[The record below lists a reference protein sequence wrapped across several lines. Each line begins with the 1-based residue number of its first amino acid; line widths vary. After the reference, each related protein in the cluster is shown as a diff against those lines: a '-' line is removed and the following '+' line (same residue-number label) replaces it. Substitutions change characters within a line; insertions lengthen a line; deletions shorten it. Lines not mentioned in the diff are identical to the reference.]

1 MKALIEN
8 IQCYSLHDGPGIRTT
23 VFFKGCPL
31 RCRWCSNPTTQS
43 MGRELL
49 QKEAQCLGCGQCAAH
64 CTRGAILPESGPPR
78 IDRKLCDACGLCAA
92 SCPGKS
98 LLMAGREYSLDDVLK
113 RVSKDALF
121 YRNSGGGVTL
131 SGGEVLAQYA
141 FAVEL
146 CGRCAALGIHT
157 AIETSGFAPYEH
169 FKALAL
175 AADMVFYDIKH
186 LDPARHKELTGQD
199 NSLILGNLE
208 RFLAETGKPVHLR
221 LPLVPGLNDDA
232 AHLEACGAYLGRL
245 PGGPDLADLEV
256 LPYHRLGK
264 DKYAM
269 LGREYGLGDT
279 PPLAREEAEAAV
291 RLLRDRAPGLKI
303 FCAA

>member
-8 IQCYSLHDGPGIRTT
+8 IQHYSLHDGPGIRTT

-31 RCRWCSNPTTQS
+31 RCRWCSNPTTQNP
-43 MGRELL
+43 GRELL
-49 QKEAQCLGCGQCAAH
+49 QKSNDCLGCGRCADI
-64 CTRGAILPESGPPR
+64 CPRGAIRAESGPPR
-78 IDRKLCDACGLCAA
+78 IDRSLCDACGRCAA
-92 SCPGKS
+92 ACPGKA
-98 LLMAGREYSLDDVLK
+98 LLMAGREYSLDEVLV
-113 RVSKDALF
+113 RVRKDMLF

-131 SGGEVLAQYA
+131 SGGEVLAQHA

-146 CGRCAALGIHT
+146 CGRCAALGVHT

-169 FKALAL
+169 FRALAL
-175 AADMVFYDIKH
+175 AADVIFYDIKH
-186 LDPARHKELTGQD
+186 LDPVRHRQLTGQD
-199 NSLILGNLE
+199 NRLILENLA
-208 RFLAETGKPVHLR
+208 RFLAETGRSVHIR

-232 AHLEACGAYLGRL
+232 AHLEACGAYLGGL
-245 PGGPDLADLEV
+245 PGAPELADLEV

-269 LGREYGLGDT
+269 LGREYDLGDT
-279 PPLAREEAEAAV
+279 PPMPRDRAEAAAR
-291 RLLRDRAPGLKI
+291 RLRGRAGGMKI